1 LRSSIVLIAA
11 CTAALLAASAHARLE
26 ASPAERGGRP
36 IMVGAAEDA
45 AKQGDPLAADA
56 KMALARLAGFDTIR
70 MTSVWTPGETE
81 VSGGELAGLQNAA
94 AAASLN
100 GIRLIVSVYPTGSA
114 VTPLTAGARDEFA
127 SYAASIPTFVPYV
140 QDVIVGN
147 EPNLNRFW
155 MPQFGPGGRDVAATA
170 YVALLAETYD
180 RLKAVSPTVTVI
192 GGSVSPRGQ
201 DNPLS
206 ARQTHSPTAFIRDL
220 GLAYRR
226 SGRTRPI
233 MDWLS
238 FHPYEDS
245 SKLPPTFTH
254 PRSTT
259 IALADYAKLVAV
271 LGRAFDGTAQRG
283 STLPILYDE
292 FGVQTRTEPS
302 KRSLY
307 TNAQLPAAR
316 DAVDETTQGRD
327 YRDALR
333 LAVCQKN
340 VVGLLFFHVS
350 DESDLG
356 RWQSGVYYADDTP
369 KSDLTVVAAAAAAA
383 RTGTLV
389 PRCPR

>member
-1 LRSSIVLIAA
+1 LRSLVALIA
-11 CTAALLAASAHARLE
+11 TLAAVALAGSAHAWT
-26 ASPAERGGRP
+26 GRP

-56 KMALARLAGFDTIR
+56 KMTLARLAGFDTIR

-81 VSGGELAGLQNAA
+81 VSGGELTGLQNAA
-94 AAASLN
+94 GAASLN
-100 GIRLIVSVYPTGSA
+100 GIRLIVSVYPSGSF
-114 VTPLTAGARDEFA
+114 VTPLTPAARDEFS
-127 SYAASIPTFVPYV
+127 SYAASIPALVPYV
-140 QDVIVGN
+140 HDVIVGN

-155 MPQFGPGGRDVAATA
+155 LPQFGSRGRDVAASA
-170 YVALLAETYD
+170 YLALLAETYD
-180 RLKAVSPTVTVI
+180 RLKTVSSAITVI
-192 GGSVSPRGQ
+192 GGSVSPRGS
-201 DNPLS
+201 DNPCS
-206 ARQTHSPTAFIRDL
+206 SRPTHSPTAFIRDL

-245 SKLPPTFTH
+245 SRLPPTFAH

-259 IALADYAKLVAV
+259 IALADYGKLVAA

-292 FGVQTRTEPS
+292 FGVQTRAAPD
-302 KRSLY
+302 KRTLY
-307 TNAQLPAAR
+307 TNAQLPSAR
-316 DAVDETTQGRD
+316 DAVDEATQGRY
-327 YRDALR
+327 YRQALE
-333 LAVCQKN
+333 LAACQPT

-356 RWQSGVYYADDTP
+356 RWQSGVYYADDSP
-369 KSDLTVVAAAAAAA
+369 KSDLPVVAAAAGAA
-383 RTGTLV
+383 RAGDLV
-389 PRCPR
+389 RSCG

>member
-1 LRSSIVLIAA
+1 MRFAAAFIAA
-11 CTAALLAASAHARLE
+11 AVLAALAGAPAGAAS
-26 ASPAERGGRP
+26 GRP

-70 MTSVWTPGETE
+70 MTSQWIPGESE
-81 VSGGELAGLQNAA
+81 VSGDELTGLQNAA

-100 GIRLIVSVYPTGSA
+100 GIRLIVSVYPSGSA
-114 VTPLTAGARDEFA
+114 VTPLTAAARDEFA
-127 SYAASIPTFVPYV
+127 SYAASIPQLVPYV

-170 YVALLAETYD
+170 YLALLAETYD
-180 RLKAVSPTVTVI
+180 RLKAVSPSVTVI
-192 GGSVSPRGQ
+192 GGSVSPRGE
-201 DNPLS
+201 DNRFS
-206 ARQTHSPTAFIRDL
+206 TRQTHSPTAFIRDL

-245 SKLPPTFTH
+245 SRLPPTFAH

-292 FGVQTRTEPS
+292 FGVQTRLGPS

-316 DAVDETTQGRD
+316 DAVDEATQGRY
-327 YRDALR
+327 YREALQ
-333 LAVCQKN
+333 LAACQKN

-369 KSDLTVVAAAAAAA
+369 KSDLPTVAAAAAAA
-383 RTGTLV
+383 RAGTLV
-389 PRCPR
+389 ARCPR